1 MPLKPVLFPYAL
13 SFWEKKKVIS
23 FLIALLWACFSFAQ
37 NAKVEQ
43 LRDSLKQLRA
53 QPAFSEKDTTHIDL
67 INELAV
73 NLRYFDV
80 EEAYE
85 LAQKGLK
92 LSREADYG
100 LGEATALLRIGD
112 YYSDMGQSDDAIK
125 NFEAALEIADGLD
138 DKMIPFRIINNLA
151 SEHTYKGDFAE
162 ALSDYLH
169 GVERVNTLLETKRDK
184 EILVI
189 LSIMNENIANLF
201 ASQKDYEQSLKYYE
215 KVRRINAEIG
225 EAIIMAETN
234 SNLASVYAEKGDTD
248 GGTEKDFEYAM
259 FHVNSSIKT
268 FEKEKIMDWLAYAYE
283 VKGKIHLKQENF
295 KWALHW
301 YKQSETIHADLED
314 DRSKIDLYNGLAETY
329 LAQNKDS
336 LAKKYALDAYAISNR
351 INDAEGTQE
360 CARTLYRVH
369 KNSGDHLTAL
379 EYLELYQKLSSNIY
393 RNENKKSL
401 VLIKTQSEYNDQI
414 KAEKEANEKA
424 LAKRDLYVW
433 ISISIFLALILVIF
447 LIQRNQK
454 IQKRLNG
461 VLNAKKDLLEK
472 RESELKEN
480 NETKTKLFSII
491 GHDLRGPIGALQ
503 GLLNM
508 FSEGEITKKEFMD
521 FLPKLRGDVDHIYF
535 TLNNLLSWGH
545 SQLNG
550 SVTKPSV
557 TALETIVEENINLL
571 TEQAQSKSIRIVN
584 DLPDNT
590 HTWADANQIDIV
602 IRNLMSN
609 ALKFTPE
616 NGMIKISGEEY
627 SGHWQISVR
636 DTGVG
641 MDQTTVD
648 MLFDK
653 NSNVTTY
660 GTNNEK
666 GTGLGLSLCKEMVE
680 KNKGKIWVESTLRKG
695 STFHFTLP
703 KIKQS
708 YPKAS

>member
-1 MPLKPVLFPYAL
+1 MPLKPVLFPHAFFL
-13 SFWEKKKVIS
+13 WKKKKVIS
-23 FLIALLWACFSFAQ
+23 ILLALFWASFSFAQ
-37 NAKVEQ
+37 NVKVEQ

-67 INELAV
+67 INELV
-73 NLRYFDV
+73 HNLRYYDV
-80 EEAYE
+80 EKAYE
-85 LAQKGLK
+85 LAQKALQ
-92 LSREADYG
+92 LSREADYR

-112 YYSDMGQSDDAIK
+112 YYSDMGQSDNAIK
-125 NFEAALEIADGLD
+125 NFEAALEIADEVD

-169 GVERVNTLLETKRDK
+169 GIERINALVEEKRDK
-184 EILVI
+184 DILII

-215 KVRRINAEIG
+215 KVRRING
-225 EAIIMAETN
+225 EVGKPIIMAETN
-234 SNLASVYAEKGDTD
+234 SNLASVYAEKGGTD
-248 GGTEKDFEYAM
+248 EGTEKDFEYAM

-283 VKGKIHLKQENF
+283 VKGKIYLKQENYN
-295 KWALHW
+295 WALHW
-301 YKQSETIHADLED
+301 YKQSETIHADIED
-314 DRSKIDLYNGLAETY
+314 DRGKIDLYNGMAQTY
-329 LAQNKDS
+329 LAQNNDS
-336 LAKKYALDAYAISNR
+336 LAKKYALDAYSISKR
-351 INDAEGTQE
+351 INDVEGTQE
-360 CARTLYRVH
+360 CAKTLYRVH
-369 KNSGDHLTAL
+369 KNSGDYLLAL
-379 EYLELYQKLSSNIY
+379 DYLELYQELSSNIY

-414 KAEKEANEKA
+414 QAEKEANEKA
-424 LAKRDLYVW
+424 LARRDLYVW
-433 ISISIFLALILVIF
+433 ISISIFIALILVIF

-472 RESELKEN
+472 RESELREN

-557 TALETIVEENINLL
+557 TALEAIVEENIKLL
-571 TEQAQSKSIRIVN
+571 SEQAQSKSIRIVN

-616 NGMIKISGEEY
+616 NGMIKVSGEEY

-641 MDQTTVD
+641 MDQATVD

>member
-1 MPLKPVLFPYAL
+1 MPSKPALFPYAL
-13 SFWEKKKVIS
+13 FFWKKKKVLSIILVL
-23 FLIALLWACFSFAQ
+23 FWASLSIAQ

-43 LRDSLKQLRA
+43 LYDSINQIRSKPQ
-53 QPAFSEKDTTHIDL
+53 FSEKDTTHINL
-67 INELAV
+67 LNQLAFS
-73 NLRYFDV
+73 LRYYEV
-80 EEAYE
+80 ENAYTI
-85 LAQKGLK
+85 AKKALK
-92 LSREADYG
+92 LSREANYG

-112 YYSDMGQSDDAIK
+112 YFSDMGQSDKAIES
-125 NFEAALEIADGLD
+125 FEQALEVANVQD

-162 ALSDYLH
+162 ALKDYLR
-169 GVERVNTLLETKRDK
+169 GIERIKALLEKEKDK
-184 EILVI
+184 DLMIL

-201 ASQKDYEQSLKYYE
+201 ASQKDYEQSLKYYDI
-215 KVRRINAEIG
+215 VRKINTDIG
-225 EAIIMAETN
+225 DPIIMAETN
-234 SNLASVYAEKGDTD
+234 SNLASVYAERGATD
-248 GGTEKDFEYAM
+248 EGVKKDFDYAM
-259 FHVNSSIKT
+259 FHVNSSIQT

-283 VKGKIHLKQENF
+283 VKGKIHLKQKNH

-301 YKQSETIHADLED
+301 YKQSEAIHKNIED
-314 DRSKIDLYNGLAETY
+314 DRGKIDLYNGIAQTY
-329 LAQNKDS
+329 LAQGNDI
-336 LAKKYALDAYAISNR
+336 LAKKYALDAYDISER
-351 INDAEGTQE
+351 INDSEGTQE
-360 CARTLYRVH
+360 CARTLYKVH
-369 KNSGDHLTAL
+369 AKSGDHEKAL
-379 EYLELYQKLSSNIY
+379 EYLELYQDLSSNIY

-401 VLIKTQSEYNDQI
+401 VLIKTQSEYNEKI
-414 KAEKEANEKA
+414 KAEQEANEKE
-424 LAKRDLYVW
+424 LARRDRYKL
-433 ISISIFLALILVIF
+433 ISISIFIALLIVIALVH
-447 LIQRNQK
+447 RNQK

-461 VLNAKKDLLEK
+461 VLNARKELLEK
-472 RESELKEN
+472 RESELREN

-508 FSEGEITKKEFMD
+508 FGEGEITKKELMD

-550 SVTKPSV
+550 SVTKPEV
-557 TALETIVEENINLL
+557 TAVEAIVKENINLL
-571 TEQAQSKSIRIVN
+571 SEQAQNKSIRIVN
-584 DLPDNT
+584 ELPDNT
-590 HTWADANQIDIV
+590 HTWADSNQIDIV

-627 SGHWQISVR
+627 AGHWQISVR

-641 MDQTTVD
+641 MDQATVD
-648 MLFDK
+648 RLFDK
-653 NSNVTTY
+653 NSNITTY

-680 KNKGKIWVESTLRKG
+680 KNNGKIWVESTLRKG